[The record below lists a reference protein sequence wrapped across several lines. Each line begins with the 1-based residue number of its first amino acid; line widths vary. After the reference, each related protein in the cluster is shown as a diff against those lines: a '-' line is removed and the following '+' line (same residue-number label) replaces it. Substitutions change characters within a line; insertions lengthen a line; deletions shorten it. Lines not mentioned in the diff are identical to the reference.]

1 MSSRQRAQ
9 THITSQSEYSEISMN
24 ELFQFGETVE
34 GYPVRVVNERTVRAA
49 AGLLFFPAVVS
60 FMNAL
65 LTANYQPTRLF
76 VIVFLIDMTLR
87 MLNPRWAPSMIVGG
101 WIVRKQTPDWVGAPQ
116 KRFAWGL
123 GLLLGLAM
131 LYLMVLNRFMGPV
144 NMLVC
149 ASCLTLMFFETAFGI
164 CLGCK
169 LYNVFNREK
178 AQLCPGG
185 VCEMPAPKGWGV
197 SLSQMAVLVLFVG
210 TLTVAKAWVD
220 ETGPLGGFDDMATLE
235 DMGLKPTSGEA
246 SAADAERC
254 QVPAFARAIGHEETW
269 KQHNGCS

>member
-1 MSSRQRAQ
+1 
-9 THITSQSEYSEISMN
+9 MN
-24 ELFQFGETVE
+24 NPFQFGEHVE
-34 GYPVRVVNERTVRAA
+34 GYPIRVVNERTVRAA

-76 VIVFLIDMTLR
+76 VIVFLIDMALR

-101 WIVRKQTPDWVGAPQ
+101 WIVRHQTPEWVGAPQ

-123 GLLLGLAM
+123 GLLLGLTM
-131 LYLMVLNRFMGPV
+131 LYLMVFNRYMGPL

-149 ASCLTLMFFETAFGI
+149 ASCLTLMFFESAFGI

-169 LYNVFNREK
+169 LYNLFNKEQ

-185 VCEMPAPKGWGV
+185 VCEVPAQKKGWGIA
-197 SLSQMAVLVLFVG
+197 LPQAAVLVLFVG
-210 TLTVAKAWVD
+210 AITLAKGWVD
-220 ETGPLGGFDDMATLE
+220 ATGPLGGFDDMATVE
-235 DMGLKPTSGEA
+235 EMGLTAQSGA
-246 SAADAERC
+246 SDAERC
-254 QVPAFARAIGHEETW
+254 QVPAFAKLVGHEAQW
-269 KQHNGCS
+269 KLHNGCN

>member
-1 MSSRQRAQ
+1 MDR
-9 THITSQSEYSEISMN
+9 I
-24 ELFQFGETVE
+24 FQFGETVE
-34 GYPVRVVNERTVRAA
+34 GYPIRVVNERTVRAA

-197 SLSQMAVLVLFVG
+197 SLPQVAVLALFVG

-235 DMGLKPTSGEA
+235 DMGLKPTPGEA

>member
-1 MSSRQRAQ
+1 
-9 THITSQSEYSEISMN
+9 MN
-24 ELFQFGETVE
+24 NPFQFGETVA

-76 VIVFLIDMTLR
+76 VIVFLIDMSLR

-101 WIVRKQTPDWVGAPQ
+101 WIVRHQAPEWVGAPQ

-123 GLLLGLAM
+123 GLLLGVAM
-131 LYLMVLNRFMGPV
+131 LYLMVFNRYMGPV

-169 LYNVFNREK
+169 LYNLFNKEQ

-185 VCEMPAPKGWGV
+185 VCEVPAQKKGWGIA
-197 SLSQMAVLVLFVG
+197 LPQAAVLVLFVSAI
-210 TLTVAKAWVD
+210 VAAKGWVD
-220 ETGPLGGFDDMATLE
+220 QTGPLGGFDDMATLE
-235 DMGLKPTSGEA
+235 EMGLKPTAGAPSE
-246 SAADAERC
+246 SDAERC
-254 QVPAFARAIGHEETW
+254 QVPAFAKAIGHEATW

>member
-1 MSSRQRAQ
+1 
-9 THITSQSEYSEISMN
+9 MN
-24 ELFQFGETVE
+24 NPFQFGETVE

-101 WIVRKQTPDWVGAPQ
+101 WIVRHQAPEWVGAPQ

-123 GLLLGLAM
+123 GLLLGAAM

-185 VCEMPAPKGWGV
+185 VCEVPAQQKGWGIA
-197 SLSQMAVLVLFVG
+197 LPQAAVLVLFVG
-210 TLTVAKAWVD
+210 AIGVAKGWVD
-220 ETGPLGGFDDMATLE
+220 QTGAVQGGFDDMATLE
-235 DMGLKPTSGEA
+235 EMGLQPTPGTP
-246 SAADAERC
+246 SAAEAERC
-254 QVPAFARAIGHEETW
+254 QVPAFAKALGHEAQW
-269 KQHNGCS
+269 KLHNGCS

>member
-1 MSSRQRAQ
+1 
-9 THITSQSEYSEISMN
+9 MN
-24 ELFQFGETVE
+24 NPFQFGETVE

-101 WIVRKQTPDWVGAPQ
+101 WIVRHQAPEWVGAPQ

-123 GLLLGLAM
+123 GLLLGAAM

-185 VCEMPAPKGWGV
+185 VCEVPAQQKGWGIA
-197 SLSQMAVLVLFVG
+197 LPQAAVLVLFVG
-210 TLTVAKAWVD
+210 AIGVAKGWVD
-220 ETGPLGGFDDMATLE
+220 QTGAVQGGFDDMATLE
-235 DMGLKPTSGEA
+235 EMGLQPTPGTP
-246 SAADAERC
+246 SAAEAERC
-254 QVPAFARAIGHEETW
+254 QVPAFAKALGHEAQW
-269 KQHNGCS
+269 KLHNGCR

>member
-1 MSSRQRAQ
+1 M
-9 THITSQSEYSEISMN
+9 EN
-24 ELFQFGETVE
+24 PFQFGEAVD

-76 VIVFLIDMTLR
+76 VIVFLIDMSLR

-101 WIVRKQTPDWVGAPQ
+101 WIVRHQTPEWVGAPQ

-123 GLLLGLAM
+123 GLLLGGAM
-131 LYLMVLNRFMGPV
+131 LYLMVFNRYMGPL

-185 VCEMPAPKGWGV
+185 VCEVPAQKKGWGIA
-197 SLSQMAVLVLFVG
+197 LPQAAVLVLFVG
-210 TLTVAKAWVD
+210 AITLAKGWVD
-220 ETGPLGGFDDMATLE
+220 QTGAVQGGFDDMATLE
-235 DMGLKPTSGEA
+235 EMGLKPTPGA
-246 SAADAERC
+246 TSAAEAERC
-254 QVPAFARAIGHEETW
+254 QVPAFAKALGHEAMW

>member
-1 MSSRQRAQ
+1 
-9 THITSQSEYSEISMN
+9 MN
-24 ELFQFGETVE
+24 NLFQFGETVA

-87 MLNPRWAPSMIVGG
+87 MLNPRLAPSMIVGG

-123 GLLLGLAM
+123 GLLLGAAM

-197 SLSQMAVLVLFVG
+197 SLPQVAVLALFVG

-246 SAADAERC
+246 NAADAERC
-254 QVPAFARAIGHEETW
+254 QVPAFAKAIGHEETW

>member
-1 MSSRQRAQ
+1 MYQA
-9 THITSQSEYSEISMN
+9 
-24 ELFQFGETVE
+24 FQFGESVA

-101 WIVRKQTPDWVGAPQ
+101 WIVRKQTPEWVGAPQ

-123 GLLLGLAM
+123 GLLLGVAM

-197 SLSQMAVLVLFVG
+197 SLPQAAVLVLFVG
-210 TLTVAKAWVD
+210 TLTLAKGWVD
-220 ETGPLGGFDDMATLE
+220 ATGPLGGFDDMATLE
-235 DMGLKPTSGEA
+235 EMGLKPTPGQA
-246 SAADAERC
+246 STADTERC
-254 QVPAFARAIGHEETW
+254 QVPAFAKAIGHEETW
-269 KQHNGCS
+269 KRHNGCG

>member
-1 MSSRQRAQ
+1 MDR
-9 THITSQSEYSEISMN
+9 I
-24 ELFQFGETVE
+24 FQFGETID

-87 MLNPRWAPSMIVGG
+87 MINPRFAPSMIVGG
-101 WIVRKQTPDWVGAPQ
+101 WIVRNQTPEWVGAPQ

-123 GLLLGLAM
+123 GLLLGAAM
-131 LYLMVLNRFMGPV
+131 LYLMVFNRYMGPA

-169 LYNVFNREK
+169 LYNLFNKEQ

-185 VCEMPAPKGWGV
+185 VCEVPAQRAGWGLKLPQV
-197 SLSQMAVLVLFVG
+197 AMLLLFVG
-210 TLTVAKAWVD
+210 AITLAKGWVD
-220 ETGPLGGFDDMATLE
+220 RTGAVQGGFDDMATLE
-235 DMGLKPTSGEA
+235 EMGLKPTPGEA
-246 SAADAERC
+246 SAAEAERC
-254 QVPAFARAIGHEETW
+254 QVPAFAKAIGHEAQW
-269 KQHNGCS
+269 KLHNGCT

>member
-1 MSSRQRAQ
+1 
-9 THITSQSEYSEISMN
+9 MN
-24 ELFQFGETVE
+24 RIFQFGETIE

-76 VIVFLIDMTLR
+76 VIVFLIDMALR
-87 MLNPRWAPSMIVGG
+87 MINPRFSPSMIVGG
-101 WIVRKQTPDWVGAPQ
+101 WIVRNQTPEWVGAPQ

-123 GLLLGLAM
+123 GLLLGTAM
-131 LYLMVLNRFMGPV
+131 LYLMVFNRYMGPL

-149 ASCLTLMFFETAFGI
+149 ASCLTLMFFESAFGI

-169 LYNVFNREK
+169 LYNLFNKEQ

-185 VCEMPAPKGWGV
+185 VCEVPQRASWG
-197 SLSQMAVLVLFVG
+197 LKLPQAAVLVLFVG
-210 TLTVAKAWVD
+210 AITLAKGWVD
-220 ETGPLGGFDDMATLE
+220 ATGPLGGFDDMATVE
-235 DMGLKPTSGEA
+235 EMGLTAQSGV
-246 SAADAERC
+246 SDAERC
-254 QVPAFARAIGHEETW
+254 QVPAFAKLVGHEAQW
-269 KQHNGCS
+269 KLHNGCN

>member
-1 MSSRQRAQ
+1 
-9 THITSQSEYSEISMN
+9 MN

-197 SLSQMAVLVLFVG
+197 SLPQAAVLVLFVG
-210 TLTVAKAWVD
+210 TLTLAKAWVD

-235 DMGLKPTSGEA
+235 DMGLKPTPGEA

>member
-1 MSSRQRAQ
+1 MHR
-9 THITSQSEYSEISMN
+9 I
-24 ELFQFGETVE
+24 FQFGETID

-76 VIVFLIDMTLR
+76 VIVFLIDMALR

-101 WIVRKQTPDWVGAPQ
+101 WIVRHQTPEWVGAPQ

-123 GLLLGLAM
+123 GLLLGLTM
-131 LYLMVLNRFMGPV
+131 LYLMVFNRYMGPL

-149 ASCLTLMFFETAFGI
+149 ASCLTLMFFESAFGI

-169 LYNVFNREK
+169 LYNLFNKEQ

-185 VCEMPAPKGWGV
+185 VCEVPAQKKGWGIA
-197 SLSQMAVLVLFVG
+197 LPQAAVLVLFVG
-210 TLTVAKAWVD
+210 AITLAKGWVD
-220 ETGPLGGFDDMATLE
+220 ATGPMGGFDDMATVE
-235 DMGLKPTSGEA
+235 EMGLTAQSGA
-246 SAADAERC
+246 SDAERC
-254 QVPAFARAIGHEETW
+254 QVPAFAKLVGHEAQW
-269 KQHNGCS
+269 KLHNGCN

>member
-1 MSSRQRAQ
+1 MA
-9 THITSQSEYSEISMN
+9 N
-24 ELFQFGETVE
+24 PFQFGEAVD

-76 VIVFLIDMTLR
+76 VIVFLIDMALR
-87 MLNPRWAPSMIVGG
+87 MANPRWAPSMIVGG
-101 WIVRKQTPDWVGAPQ
+101 WIVRNQTPEWVGAPQ

-123 GLLLGLAM
+123 GLLLGAAM
-131 LYLMVLNRFMGPV
+131 LYLMVLNRYMGPL

-169 LYNVFNREK
+169 LYNVFNRDK

-185 VCEMPAPKGWGV
+185 VCDVPAQKKGWGIA
-197 SLSQMAVLVLFVG
+197 LPQAAVLVLFVG
-210 TLTVAKAWVD
+210 AITLAKGWVD
-220 ETGPLGGFDDMATLE
+220 RTGAVQGGFDDMATLE
-235 DMGLKPTSGEA
+235 EMGLKPTSGES
-246 SAADAERC
+246 SAAEAERC
-254 QVPAFARAIGHEETW
+254 KVPAFAKALGHEAMW
-269 KQHNGCS
+269 KQHNGCR

>member
-1 MSSRQRAQ
+1 
-9 THITSQSEYSEISMN
+9 MN
-24 ELFQFGETVE
+24 TADSWLAFGERIE

-49 AGLLFFPAVVS
+49 AGILFFAAVTS

-65 LTANYQPTRLF
+65 LMANYQPTRLF

-87 MLNPRWAPSMIVGG
+87 MLNPRWSPSMIIGG
-101 WIVRKQTPDWVGAPQ
+101 WIVRHQTPEWVGAPQ

-123 GLLLGLAM
+123 GLALGAAM
-131 LYLMVLNRFMGPV
+131 AYLMVFNRFMGPV

-185 VCEMPAPKGWGV
+185 VCEVPAQKKGWGIA
-197 SLSQMAVLVLFVG
+197 LPQAAVLVLFVG
-210 TLTVAKAWVD
+210 VITAAKGWVD

-235 DMGLKPTSGEA
+235 DMGLKPTAGASSEA
-246 SAADAERC
+246 DSERC
-254 QVPAFARAIGHEETW
+254 QVPAFAKAIGHEAQW
-269 KQHNGCS
+269 KLHNGCS

>member
-1 MSSRQRAQ
+1 M
-9 THITSQSEYSEISMN
+9 EN
-24 ELFQFGETVE
+24 PFQFGETVD

-76 VIVFLIDMTLR
+76 VIVFLIDMALR

-101 WIVRKQTPDWVGAPQ
+101 WIVRHQTPEWVGAPQ

-123 GLLLGLAM
+123 GLLLGCAM
-131 LYLMVLNRFMGPV
+131 AYLMVFNRYMGPV

-169 LYNVFNREK
+169 LYNVFNRDK

-185 VCEMPAPKGWGV
+185 VCEVPAQKKGWGIA
-197 SLSQMAVLVLFVG
+197 LPQAAVLVLFVG
-210 TLTVAKAWVD
+210 AITVAKGWVD
-220 ETGPLGGFDDMATLE
+220 RTGAVQGGFDDMATLE
-235 DMGLKPTSGEA
+235 EMGLKPTSGES
-246 SAADAERC
+246 SAAEAERC
-254 QVPAFARAIGHEETW
+254 QVPAFAKALGHEAMW
-269 KQHNGCS
+269 KQHNGCR